1 MPYALESNCSI
12 CYIWKVK
19 LKWNEWVLAKWWRP
33 EFAVQRLHN
42 NIAQNIFHVSN
53 LSFNISHKT
62 LFYGL
67 GIGRILSWIGN
78 LLWKKFLSFD
88 SGISALKYSWV
99 YFRNAKSKLLN
110 CQLYSSKCKY
120 EYSHHVFFSKNTE
133 CLTNIRI
140 SIFSLKVHTKI

>member
-19 LKWNEWVLAKWWRP
+19 LKWNEWVLAKLWRP

-67 GIGRILSWIGN
+67 GMGRILSWIGN
-78 LLWKKFLSFD
+78 LLWKKFHSFD
-88 SGISALKYSWV
+88 SGISALKYSWFILEMQKANCLIV
-99 YFRNAKSKLLN
+99 SFIVLN
-110 CQLYSSKCKY
+110 VSMNI
-120 EYSHHVFFSKNTE
+120 HTMFFFSKNTE